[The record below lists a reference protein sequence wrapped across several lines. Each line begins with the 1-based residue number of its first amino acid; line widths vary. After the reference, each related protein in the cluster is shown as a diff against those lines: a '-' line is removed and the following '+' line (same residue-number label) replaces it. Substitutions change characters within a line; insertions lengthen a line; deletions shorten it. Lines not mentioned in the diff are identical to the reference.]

1 MAKGKWGCP
10 YMGSKEKI
18 AQSIC
23 LALPK
28 ADRLYDLFGGGFSI
42 SHCAASIFK
51 HKWKSIHY
59 NEIKSDIVEL
69 VQDAIAGKYSYDNFK
84 PEWISRERFFAEKDT
99 NAYIRICWSF
109 GNNQK
114 DYLFSPKIE
123 SYKKSMHQAV
133 VFDEFDTLASQVIG
147 FARWPKKLSIT
158 QKRLFLRRKTQ
169 SYLKTK
175 FPDFLKSYLSPKRL
189 HRLQGL
195 EQLQQLQQLQRLERL
210 QKLQHIEFTALDYR
224 DVFIKPGSIVYCD
237 IPYDKTAGYGQTFDN
252 KAFHDWAVSREFP
265 VYFSEYEIN
274 DSRFEK
280 FYTVEKR
287 VLLAGEGMNKI
298 AKENIYWNKVSL

>member
-1 MAKGKWGCP
+1 
-10 YMGSKEKI
+10 MGSKDKI

-84 PEWISRERFFAEKDT
+84 PDWISRERFFAEKDT
-99 NAYIRICWSF
+99 NAYVRICWSF
-109 GNNQK
+109 GNDQTG
-114 DYLFSPKIE
+114 YMFSKKIE
-123 SYKKSMHQAV
+123 PYKRSMHQAV
-133 VFDEFDTLASQVIG
+133 VFDEFDTLASQVFG

-158 QKRLFLRRKTQ
+158 QKRLFLLRKIR

-175 FPDFLKSYLSPKRL
+175 FPDFLKSYLSPKQ
-189 HRLQGL
+189 LQGL
-195 EQLQQLQQLQRLERL
+195 ERLERL
-210 QKLQHIEFTALDYR
+210 QQLKQLEQLERLERLQQLERIQGLEHIEFTALDYR

-237 IPYDKTAGYGQTFDN
+237 IPYDKTAGYGQTFDT
-252 KAFHDWAVSREFP
+252 KAFHEWAVSREFP

-287 VLLAGEGMNKI
+287 VLLNSEGTNKI